1 MADYVKGEKPR
12 DLDAA
17 KGGPTLERV
26 RDWQKSPEVG
36 MLGPPNKQTYGK
48 QGKGD
53 GDERRQGETKLKR

>member
-26 RDWQKSPEVG
+26 RDWQKSQDVG
-36 MLGPPNKQTYGK
+36 MLGPPNKQDYSTKGAPAKRTGGGK
-48 QGKGD
+48 AV
-53 GDERRQGETKLKR
+53 